1 MTDMTGGS
9 RLQGNSIGLAHIVF
23 FVVAA
28 AAPMTAVVG
37 ATPPA
42 FAFGNGAGVPG
53 AFVLAGALY
62 LLFSVGYTAMTP
74 YISGAGGFFSYI
86 AKGFGGAA
94 GIAGAVMALMAYFA
108 IQIGIYAL
116 FAVFMSATLAPLG
129 LDLPWWAWALA
140 ALAAVVFFGR
150 RNIAIS
156 GRILG
161 ACMLAELAILLMLDV
176 AIVLNGGGPEGMSLS
191 GFRPSEVFAPGL
203 GVSMVFVLGAY
214 VGFEATA
221 IFAEEAH
228 SPERTIP
235 RATYVAVLLITGFY
249 ALSTWA
255 ISQHYG
261 PSGVR
266 AAAEASLEGFYFDAA
281 AELLGPWSV
290 QVMNLLLL
298 TSLFACL
305 LSFHNTLNRYFY
317 TLASES
323 LLWRKMAHVH
333 PEHGSPHVAGL
344 VQAGLV
350 ALILAAFAFGAAD
363 PYTVV
368 FSWMAGLA
376 VLAIL
381 ATQIL
386 VSASV
391 IRFFRRQPHGR
402 SLLVVL
408 AAPALATAGLA
419 AAFVLVGANISMLT
433 GSDSAIV
440 LAFPLLVVGTGL
452 AGGLAAL
459 GIRRRNPALYAGLG
473 RGLD

>member
-1 MTDMTGGS
+1 
-9 RLQGNSIGLAHIVF
+9 
-23 FVVAA
+23 
-28 AAPMTAVVG
+28 MTAVVG

-74 YISGAGGFFSYI
+74 HISGAGGFFSYI
-86 AKGFGGAA
+86 SRGLGGAA
-94 GIAGAVMALMAYFA
+94 GIAGALMALVAYFA
-108 IQIGIYAL
+108 IQLGIYAL
-116 FAVFMSATLAPLG
+116 FAVFTSATLAPLG
-129 LDLPWWAWALA
+129 VDLPWWIWALA
-140 ALAAVVFFGR
+140 ALAAVVVLGR

-161 ACMLAELAILLMLDV
+161 ACMVAELLILLLLDV
-176 AIVLNGGGPEGMSLS
+176 AILLHGGGPEGLSLA
-191 GFRPSEVFAPGL
+191 GFRPADVFGPGL

-228 SPERTIP
+228 QPHRTIP
-235 RATYVAVLLITGFY
+235 RATYVAVLLITVFY

-255 ISQHYG
+255 ISQYYG
-261 PSGVR
+261 PSTVR
-266 AAAEASLEGFYFDAA
+266 EAASASLEGFYFNAA

-317 TLASES
+317 TLACES
-323 LLWRKMAHVH
+323 LAWRAMGRVH

-344 VQAGLV
+344 VQAVLV
-350 ALILAAFAFGAAD
+350 ALILGGFALGQAD

-381 ATQIL
+381 GTQVL
-386 VSASV
+386 VSVSV
-391 IRFFRRQPHGR
+391 IRFFRHQPHAR
-402 SLLVVL
+402 SGLVVL
-408 AAPALATAGLA
+408 VAPALATLGLG
-419 AAFVLVGANISMLT
+419 AAFVLVGANISLLT
-433 GSDSAIV
+433 GSDRLIV
-440 LAFPLLVVGTGL
+440 RAFPVLVVAVGL
-452 AGGLAAL
+452 VGALLAL
-459 GIRRRNPALYAGLG
+459 GIRRRDPALYVNLG
-473 RGLD
+473 RSLD

>member
-1 MTDMTGGS
+1 MTDVTGNG
-9 RLQGNSIGLAHIVF
+9 RLQGNSISLAHIVF

-53 AFVLAGALY
+53 AFVLAGLLY

-74 YISGAGGFFSYI
+74 YITGAGGFFSYI
-86 AKGFGGAA
+86 SKGLGGAA
-94 GIAGAVMALMAYFA
+94 GIGGALMALMAYFA

-116 FAVFMSATLAPLG
+116 FAVFMQATLAPLG
-129 LDLPWWAWALA
+129 IELPWWVWALA
-140 ALAAVVFFGR
+140 ALVVIVFFGR

-161 ACMLAELAILLMLDV
+161 ACMIAELLILLLLDV
-176 AIVLNGGGPEGMSLS
+176 AIVLQGGGPEGMTLS
-191 GFRPSEVFAPGL
+191 GFRPSEVFGPGL

-214 VGFEATA
+214 IGFEATA

-228 SPERTIP
+228 QPERTIP
-235 RATYVAVLLITGFY
+235 RATYVAVFLITVFY
-249 ALSTWA
+249 AFSTWA
-255 ISQHYG
+255 ISQYYG
-261 PSGVR
+261 PSSVR
-266 AAAEASLEGFYFDAA
+266 ASAEAALEGFYFDAA
-281 AELLGPWSV
+281 ADLLGPWSV
-290 QVMNLLLL
+290 QAMNLLLL

-323 LLWRKMAHVH
+323 LVWRKMAHVH
-333 PEHGSPHVAGL
+333 PDHGSPHVAGL

-350 ALILAAFAFGAAD
+350 ALIIAAFAFGAAD

-381 ATQIL
+381 GTQIL
-386 VSASV
+386 VSVSV
-391 IRFFRRQPHGR
+391 IRFFHREQHRR
-402 SLLVVL
+402 SALVVL
-408 AAPALATAGLA
+408 VAPALATLGLLG
-419 AAFVLVGANISMLT
+419 AFALVGSNISLLT
-433 GSDSAIV
+433 GSESPIV
-440 LAFPLLVVGTGL
+440 LAFPILVIATG
-452 AGGLAAL
+452 AFGAVIAL
-459 GIRRRNPALYAGLG
+459 TIKARNPALYAGLG